1 MDITDFEHLRTG
13 LFCSDLEHFKPV
25 PVCFGVIREFMQLPL
40 GVSGVLKDALSGC
53 SSEGYLDFPLLPFG
67 LSSPVSD

>member
-1 MDITDFEHLRTG
+1 M
-13 LFCSDLEHFKPV
+13 LEL
-25 PVCFGVIREFMQLPL
+25 IQRLL
-40 GVSGVLKDALSGC
+40 GVYGVLKNAFSNF